1 MLVGKIRPA
10 SYNPRKITDK
20 KLLMLGSSMEE
31 FGDLSGIVVNRRTG
45 NLVGGHQ
52 RIKCIPPHEEIKKT
66 ELKTKTKTGT
76 VAEGYIVVDGEK
88 WNYREVDW
96 DEIKEK
102 AANIAANQHGGEFDD
117 DDLAE
122 ILRELDVADYTLNT
136 GFSDEEIESLL
147 AGVGDNN
154 IEMDEIG
161 FKDSAAEKKSL
172 SITYMA
178 DDEAQIKA
186 ELYNLKKKYT
196 GFNFYV

>member
-20 KLLMLGSSMEE
+20 KLLMLGGSMEE

-52 RIKCIPPHEEIKKT
+52 RIKCIPPHGEIKKT

-76 VAEGYIVVDGEK
+76 VAEGYIVVAGEK
-88 WNYREVDW
+88 WSYREVDW

-117 DDLAE
+117 DALAE
-122 ILRELDVADYTLNT
+122 ILRELDAADYTLNT
-136 GFSDEEIESLL
+136 GFSNEEVESLL